1 MTNRKQALEALRDQV
16 KAGVKYET
24 MGHTIMCQKA
34 FPKPD
39 DFDGSREA
47 YANSSAQLAILVW
60 RNDDL
65 NATKALHDAVLPGRH
80 FNVATEANMQGFYAT
95 ASPKQWGNSFVA
107 CSETPARAWLLAILE
122 ALISETP
129 DTPKGETP

>member
-1 MTNRKQALEALRDQV
+1 MTDRREALEALRDHV

-39 DFDGSREA
+39 DFDGSRKA
-47 YANSSAQLAILVW
+47 YANSPAQLAILVW

-65 NATKALHDAVLPGRH
+65 NAAMSLHDAVLH
-80 FNVATEANMQGFYAT
+80 HWFWDVSNVGTCEVKRVKDDMAIEAVSAV
-95 ASPKQWGNSFVA
+95 GN
-107 CSETPARAWLLAILE
+107 PARAWLLAILS

-129 DTPKGETP
+129 DTPKRETP